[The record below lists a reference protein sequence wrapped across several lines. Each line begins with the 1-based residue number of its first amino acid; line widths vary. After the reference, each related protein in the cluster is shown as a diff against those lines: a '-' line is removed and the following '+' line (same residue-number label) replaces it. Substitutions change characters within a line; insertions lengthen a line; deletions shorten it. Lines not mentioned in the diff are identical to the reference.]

1 MRTVGRIIPKPPA
14 AESLEIDG
22 EKLSVKV
29 TEKKSKAS
37 PKSEKADDAK

>member
-1 MRTVGRIIPKPPA
+1 MRIVGRIIPKPPA
-14 AESLEIDG
+14 AESLEIDS
-22 EKLSVKV
+22 EKLAEKV